1 MVYKG
6 GSNAMKIEFQK
17 KSYTLIIKI
26 QGEIDHHC
34 ATELKQKIEKE
45 YQKSDAK
52 NIIFDFEQVTF
63 MDSSGIGMLIGRYK
77 YALAYGGKTAVANAN
92 ERVLKI
98 FQMAGMQK
106 IIPQYTSITEA
117 LKAMGGVENAV

>member
-1 MVYKG
+1 MVTLSFMYPQYNVTTP
-6 GSNAMKIEFQK
+6 SLF
-17 KSYTLIIKI
+17 SYPCIM
-26 QGEIDHHC
+26 
-34 ATELKQKIEKE
+34 A
-45 YQKSDAK
+45 
-52 NIIFDFEQVTF
+52 FVTA
-63 MDSSGIGMLIGRYK
+63 SE
-77 YALAYGGKTAVANAN
+77 TAVANAN

>member
-45 YQKSDAK
+45 FQKSDAK

-63 MDSSGIGMLIGRYK
+63 MDSSGIGMIIGRYK
-77 YALAYGGKTAVANAN
+77 NVLACGGKTAVVNAN
-92 ERVLKI
+92 EKVSKI

-106 IIPQYTSITEA
+106 IIPQYQSITEA
-117 LKAMGGVENAV
+117 LQQMGGMKNAV